1 MKKQVF
7 KFANHTVTYLGGGK
21 YKLDADEGYVLKSRN
36 GQEVKSV
43 ETRDYTEWSAVE
55 APVKEAVE
63 APVEEAVEEAA
74 EEAVEEARKTKNK
87 Q

>member
-7 KFANHTVTYLGGGK
+7 KFTNHTVTYLGGGK
-21 YKLDADEGYVLKSRN
+21 YKLDADEGYVLKSKN

-55 APVKEAVE
+55 E
-63 APVEEAVEEAA
+63 PVEEV
-74 EEAVEEARKTKNK
+74 RKTSNK